1 MTFRCS
7 LLSKKGCE
15 VVIQRLRVRN
25 DFLLSRREVIQA
37 VTMLPRIITR
47 MNARSGGA
55 TRVFTLRMTDHDVEF
70 VRCMAWP
77 LYKGCLGSV
86 SIAFEMAGWNTI
98 PLMIVG
104 EGETSP
110 M

>member
-1 MTFRCS
+1 M
-7 LLSKKGCE
+7 K
-15 VVIQRLRVRN
+15 
-25 DFLLSRREVIQA
+25 
-37 VTMLPRIITR
+37 

-70 VRCMAWP
+70 MRCMAWS

-86 SIAFEMAGWNTI
+86 SIAFEMAGWNTM
-98 PLMIVG
+98 PLVIAG
-104 EGETSP
+104 EGETGP